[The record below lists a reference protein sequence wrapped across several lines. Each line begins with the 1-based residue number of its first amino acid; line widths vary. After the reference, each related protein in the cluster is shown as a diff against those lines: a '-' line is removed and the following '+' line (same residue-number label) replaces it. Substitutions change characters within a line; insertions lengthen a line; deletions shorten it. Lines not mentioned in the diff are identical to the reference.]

1 MPREKPAQRE
11 PGALWPLLLSAAV
24 VVVVAVGAAVRL
36 GGGGEEVAGSS
47 ASGAAGA
54 PDTAGASDDLREM
67 GESLA
72 RRDADDPTALGD
84 PDAPVVLI
92 AYSDFQCPF
101 CAKWV
106 QETQPEL
113 VDRYV
118 ESGELRIEWREFPYK
133 GETSRTMAVGARA
146 AAEQGA
152 FWDYHEAVYAAHDD
166 LEGTAPDAVGAELT
180 AIAED
185 IGLDTAAFTEDL
197 ERRDLAEEVE
207 ADFAEG
213 RNIGVTGTPAF
224 LVNGRPVIG
233 AQPLDTF
240 TQTIDQALADAENGA
255 DASGGEG

>member
-11 PGALWPLLLSAAV
+11 PGALWPLLLSAAIV
-24 VVVVAVGAAVRL
+24 VVIAVGVAVRL
-36 GGGGEEVAGSS
+36 GGGGDEASGAS
-47 ASGAAGA
+47 ASGGAGA
-54 PDTAGASDDLREM
+54 PDTAGGSADLREM

-106 QETQPEL
+106 QDTQPEL

-118 ESGELRIEWREFPYK
+118 DPGDLRIEWREFPYK
-133 GETSRTMAVGARA
+133 GGTSRTMAVGARA

-152 FWDYHEAVYAAHDD
+152 FWEYHEAVYAAHDD
-166 LEGTAPDAVGAELT
+166 LEGTAPGAIGAELA

-185 IGLDTAAFTEDL
+185 IGLDTATFAEDL
-197 ERRDLAEEVE
+197 ERQDLADEVE

-213 RNIGVTGTPAF
+213 RDIGVTGTPAF
-224 LVNGRPVIG
+224 LVNGQPVIG
-233 AQPLDTF
+233 AQPLDVF
-240 TQTIDQALADAENGA
+240 TQTIDQALADARDGA